1 MKNSTDR
8 KGERPWRFGVRGRSA
23 PGRDRE
29 REREEKTG
37 GVAKPRTLHVTLS
50 FRKAGLREPAHNYKG
65 SRTGWWSP
73 VLSLSSRARSTSSR
87 ARSTN
92 NTCRRRSPYIR
103 ARFVRPLACDSFSK
117 VLTLFV
123 IVVIDRSD
131 HFREKD
137 TWTEKSSVSWIVK
150 TN

>member
-1 MKNSTDR
+1 M
-8 KGERPWRFGVRGRSA
+8 VCAVGRHQV
-23 PGRDRE
+23 E
-29 REREEKTG
+29 REREKRTTG

-137 TWTEKSSVSWIVK
+137 TWDRKKLGIMDRKSKLIEETRVHAK
-150 TN
+150 E